1 MTKSIFASKTLW
13 VNTISLV
20 ATGTGF
26 FAGALT
32 AHPDLVCW
40 LVLIQAAA
48 NIVLRFMTKE
58 PVSVVSKK
66 PQSDVA
72 TST

>member
-1 MTKSIFASKTLW
+1 MTKGFLTSKTLW
-13 VNTISLV
+13 INTISLV

-32 AHPDLVCW
+32 SHPDLVCW

-48 NIVLRFMTKE
+48 NIMLRFMTKE
-58 PVSVVSKK
+58 PVTLKAQK

>member
-1 MTKSIFASKTLW
+1 MTKSFLTSKTLW
-13 VNTISLV
+13 LNTISLI

-26 FAGALT
+26 ASGALT
-32 AHPDLVCW
+32 SYPDLVCW

-58 PVSVVSKK
+58 PVTLKVQK
-66 PQSDVA
+66 PQSDIA
-72 TST
+72 ISN

>member
-1 MTKSIFASKTLW
+1 MTKSFLASKTLW
-13 VNTISLV
+13 VNAITFV

-32 AHPDLVCW
+32 SHQDLVCW

-48 NIVLRFMTKE
+48 NIVLRFLTKE
-58 PVSVVSKK
+58 TVTLAATK

-72 TST
+72 VTK